1 MHAQA
6 STVPPMTDLSDIMSS
21 FEPMPF
27 DPEDLERVY
36 RCDICHETVVCD
48 AGVDPHDIH
57 PCRRERVDHWEERPT
72 CTAGVPDHGGTICG
86 EPAVYSYSGVPV
98 LRDDLPSYR
107 CQEHER
113 P

>member
-1 MHAQA
+1 MK
-6 STVPPMTDLSDIMSS
+6 SS

-27 DPEDLERVY
+27 DPEDLIRVY
-36 RCDICHETVVCD
+36 RCDICHETVECD

-72 CTAGVPDHGGTICG
+72 CTAWVPDHGGTICG
-86 EPAVYSYSGVPV
+86 APAVYSYSGVPV
-98 LRDDLPSYR
+98 LRDDLYAYR